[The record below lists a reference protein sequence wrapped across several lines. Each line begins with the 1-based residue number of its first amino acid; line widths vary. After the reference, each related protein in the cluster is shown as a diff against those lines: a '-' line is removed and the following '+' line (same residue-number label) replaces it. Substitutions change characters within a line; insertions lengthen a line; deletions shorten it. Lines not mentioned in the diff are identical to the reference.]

1 MIVTTGVMTSNMKGN
16 QNMRFMAL
24 IRAALLAITVSFTAL
39 LAPLAA
45 SAQDATVK
53 SAYDYT
59 DLTFVNPS
67 NVQGLV
73 ATPAAATPATGEIES
88 HGPMLGDPDAQ
99 VILQI
104 YADYQCPHCRAFH
117 RDVEPLLVE
126 DYVRTGKIRL
136 EFKDFPIIGIT
147 SLQDL
152 TNDAKESVQAAEAA
166 MCAAEQDAYMPYREA
181 LYAGDLDPNSG
192 ALSDENLIAV
202 AGALDLDTASLAD
215 CLESGRYEEAIVAGS
230 TAAVEMGVQGTPTLA
245 INGEIVQVTTGGYD
259 GLKSVLDAAIEQ
271 AG

>member
-1 MIVTTGVMTSNMKGN
+1 MIVTTGVMTSNSKGH
-16 QNMRFMAL
+16 QNMRFWAL
-24 IRAALLAITVSFTAL
+24 IRAMLLTITVSFTAL

-45 SAQDATVK
+45 SAQDATAEP
-53 SAYDYT
+53 AYDYA
-59 DLTFVNPS
+59 DITFVNPS
-67 NVQGLV
+67 VVEDSL
-73 ATPAAATPATGEIES
+73 ATPAAATPATGETER
-88 HGPMLGDPDAQ
+88 HGPMLGDPDAP
-99 VILQI
+99 VTLQI

-117 RDVEPLLVE
+117 RDIEPLLVE

-136 EFKDFPIIGIT
+136 EFKDFPVIGIK
-147 SLQDL
+147 SLQEL
-152 TNDAKESVQAAEAA
+152 TDDTKESVQAAEAA

-202 AGALDLDTASLAD
+202 ADDLDLDTAALAD

-230 TAAVEMGVQGTPTLA
+230 MAAVEMGVQGTPTMA
-245 INGEIVQVTTGGYD
+245 INGEIVQVTDGGYD
-259 GLKSVLDAAIEQ
+259 GLKTILDDAIEQ